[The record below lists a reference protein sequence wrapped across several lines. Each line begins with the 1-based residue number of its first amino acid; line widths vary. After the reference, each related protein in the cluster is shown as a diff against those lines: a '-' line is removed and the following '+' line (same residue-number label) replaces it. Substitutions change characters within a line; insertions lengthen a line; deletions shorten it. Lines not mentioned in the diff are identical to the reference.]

1 MEENVTR
8 TLFDKEE
15 IEKEEIELL
24 LEEKRY
30 REIKELF
37 SEAQPQDIAY
47 AIDGMSDKETVLV
60 YRLLPKEMA
69 AEVFVEMDTD
79 QQEALIQSF
88 SDAELGE
95 IVNELYADDVVDI
108 IEEMPANVV
117 KRILRNADSETR
129 RTINE
134 LLKYPEESAGSIMT
148 TEYVRLESDFTVG
161 EALTRIRRTGVDKET
176 IYTCYVTD
184 ENKRLIGFVTA
195 KALLLAETEDVIG
208 DIMETNVIFVHAND
222 DKENASNEMIKY
234 GILALPVTDSEERL
248 VGIITI
254 DDAVDVLQEEATEDI
269 EKMTAMLPSD
279 KPYLKTGVWEIWKK
293 RIPWL
298 TLLMISATFTGQIIT
313 VFEKDLAALGVV
325 ALTAFIP
332 MLMGTGGNAG
342 GQSSVTVIRGLATG
356 ELELSDVMRIIWK
369 ETRVSVLCAITL
381 AVVGF
386 AKIILIDNLI
396 FRNAVPLDAAA
407 VVCIALAATVVVAKL
422 VGCTLPLLAKV
433 CRLDPAVMASPFI
446 TTIVDAISLLI
457 YFRVA
462 LLILT

>member
-1 MEENVTR
+1 MDENVNEA
-8 TLFDKEE
+8 LF
-15 IEKEEIELL
+15 EKEGIQKL
-24 LEEKRY
+24 LEEKKY
-30 REIKELF
+30 REIRELF
-37 SEAQPQDIAY
+37 AEEQPQDIAA
-47 AIDGMSDKETVLV
+47 AIDGMNDKDTVLV

-69 AEVFVEMDTD
+69 AEVFVEMDTE

-88 SDAELGE
+88 SDAELTE
-95 IVNELYADDVVDI
+95 IINDLYADDAVDI
-108 IEEMPANVV
+108 IEEMPANVI
-117 KRILRNADSETR
+117 KRILRSADSETR
-129 RTINE
+129 KAINE

-148 TEYVRLESDFTVG
+148 TEYVRLEAEFTVG

-184 ENKRLIGFVTA
+184 ENKKLVGFVTA
-195 KALLLAETEDVIG
+195 KTLLLAEEDDIIG
-208 DIMETNVIFVHAND
+208 DIMETNVIFVHAYD
-222 DKENASNEMIKY
+222 DKEAATNEMMKY
-234 GILALPVTDSEERL
+234 DILALPVTDSEERL

-254 DDAVDVLQEEATEDI
+254 DDAVDVLREETTEDI

-279 KPYLKTGVWEIWKK
+279 KPYLKTGVWEIWKQ

-298 TLLMISATFTGQIIT
+298 ILLMVSATFTGQIIT
-313 VFEKDLAALGVV
+313 VFEKDLASLGVV
-325 ALTAFIP
+325 ALSAFIP

-356 ELELSDVMRIIWK
+356 DIAISDITRILWK
-369 ETRVSVLCAITL
+369 ETRVSILCGITL
-381 AVVGF
+381 AIVGF

-396 FRNAVPLDAAA
+396 FKNGVSLAVAA
-407 VVCIALAATVVVAKL
+407 VVCISLAATVIVAKI
-422 VGCTLPLLAKV
+422 VGCLLPLLAKL
-433 CRLDPAVMASPFI
+433 CKFDPAVMASPFI

>member
-1 MEENVTR
+1 MDENVNEA
-8 TLFDKEE
+8 LFEKEG
-15 IEKEEIELL
+15 IEKL
-24 LEEKRY
+24 LEEKKY

-37 SEAQPQDIAY
+37 SEEQPQDIAA
-47 AIDGMSDKETVLV
+47 AIDGMNDKDTVLV

-69 AEVFVEMDTD
+69 AEVFVEMDTE
-79 QQEALIQSF
+79 QQEALIKSF
-88 SDAELGE
+88 SDTELRE
-95 IVNELYADDVVDI
+95 VVNELYADDVVDI

-117 KRILRNADSETR
+117 KRILRSTDSETR
-129 RTINE
+129 KTINE
-134 LLKYPEESAGSIMT
+134 LLQYPEESAGSIMT
-148 TEYVRLESDFTVG
+148 TEYVRLEADFTVG

-184 ENKRLIGFVTA
+184 INKKLIGFVTA
-195 KALLLAETEDVIG
+195 KALLLAEEDDLIG
-208 DIMETNVIFVHAND
+208 NIMETNVIFVHAN
-222 DKENASNEMIKY
+222 ENRETASNEMLKY
-234 GILALPVTDSEERL
+234 DILALPVTDSEDRI

-254 DDAVDVLQEEATEDI
+254 DDAVDVLREETTEDI

-279 KPYLKTGVWEIWKK
+279 KPYLKTGVWEIWKQ

-298 TLLMISATFTGQIIT
+298 ILLMVSATFTGQIIT
-313 VFEKDLAALGVV
+313 SFESDLASLGVV

-356 ELELSDVMRIIWK
+356 EISISDILRILWK
-369 ETRVSVLCAITL
+369 ETRVSILCGITL
-381 AVVGF
+381 SVVGF

-396 FRNAVPLDAAA
+396 FKNAVPLEAAA
-407 VVCIALAATVVVAKL
+407 VVCISLAATVIVAKI
-422 VGCTLPLLAKV
+422 VGCLLPLIAKL

-457 YFRVA
+457 YFKTA
-462 LLILT
+462 MMILA